1 MVFYHLSNKQ
11 SKQRNN
17 QLVINGVGRQ
27 LSTLLFVKTML
38 FFCYLQGKYYLCLMA
53 KAEIQIKGIE
63 ALKKRL
69 LKRKQAVDNVLSMAL
84 PELGEKAVTFS
95 KDNKGYKDR
104 TANLKNSISFA
115 LYHDGKQI
123 TKSIG
128 EGYNATY
135 KDKHNKEHNNP
146 YTKGEVMQM
155 RSNALEEYALK
166 PGVVSPKGYTI
177 IVVAGMVYGKYVEDK
192 GYNVLY
198 LTKQFLRDGMKDI
211 YDTILNEI
219 KK

>member
-69 LKRKQAVDNVLSMAL
+69 MEKKQAVENVLDLLLAQ
-84 PELGEKAVTFS
+84 LGEEAVTFS
-95 KDNKGYKDR
+95 KDNKGYQDR

-115 LYHDGKQI
+115 VFKDGKLLN
-123 TKSIG
+123 SFIG
-128 EGYNATY
+128 NIPEPDKV
-135 KDKHNKEHNNP
+135 KDGQAQVQK
-146 YTKGEVMQM
+146 
-155 RSNALEEYALK
+155 ALEAYASN
-166 PGVVSPKGYTI
+166 PGVVAPQGYTV
-177 IVVAGMVYGKYVEDK
+177 IVVAGMLYGKYVEDK

-198 LTKQFLRDGMKDI
+198 LTKHFLHNGIKDA
-211 YDTILNEI
+211 LKEALEALE
-219 KK
+219 